1 MADPLRGFEVD
12 SLYRSPLSALL
23 EHPGLFGLIGAFGV
37 FLVLISP
44 QICIQA
50 FDPAQCTPTVEVLGW
65 VIAGVGFVPYV
76 FLRFSRDGDGDST

>member
-12 SLYRSPLSALL
+12 SLYRSPVSALL
-23 EHPGLFGLIGAFGV
+23 EHPGLLVILGAFGIV
-37 FLVLISP
+37 LVLVSP

-50 FDPAQCTPTVEVLGW
+50 FDPARCTPTVEVFGW

-76 FLRFSRDGDGDST
+76 FIRLSRLGDDDSM